1 MFNRVSIIVPV
12 HGKETQLDTL
22 LGDLTPVSNV
32 SEIIITSA
40 GTRAESLNAG
50 AAKSAREFLW
60 FLHADTRVT
69 AHNLKAL
76 ERTLCEKPGRLHYFD
91 LAFDKAGLPA
101 LNAWGANMRS
111 RLFGTPFGDQGFC
124 ISKALFCKAGGFPE
138 DTPYGE
144 DLTFV
149 WRARQAG
156 IMLNRIPSKLVT
168 SARKYRAYGWL
179 GLTLQYQWRWIRLS
193 VPEVLKLMRAGL

>member
-12 HGKETQLDTL
+12 HGNETQLDTL
-22 LGDLTPVSNV
+22 LGDLTPVN
-32 SEIIITSA
+32 EEAEFILQFE

-50 AAKSAREFLW
+50 AAKSTREFLW

-76 ERTLCEKPGRLHYFD
+76 EQALGGNPGCLHYFD
-91 LAFDKAGLPA
+91 LAFDKTGLPA

-124 ISKALFCKAGGFPE
+124 IAKALFCTTGGFPE
-138 DTPYGE
+138 DAPYGE

-149 WRARQAG
+149 WRARRAG
-156 IMLNRIPSKLVT
+156 IMLNRIPSTLVT
-168 SARKYRAYGWL
+168 SARKYSAHGWL
-179 GLTLQYQWRWIRLS
+179 KITLRHLWRWISLS
-193 VPEVLKLMRAGL
+193 VPEAVKLMWAG